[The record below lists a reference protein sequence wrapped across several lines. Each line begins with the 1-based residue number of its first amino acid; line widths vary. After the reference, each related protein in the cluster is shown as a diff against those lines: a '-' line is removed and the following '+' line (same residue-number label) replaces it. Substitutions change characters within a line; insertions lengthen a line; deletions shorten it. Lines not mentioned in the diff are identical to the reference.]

1 MAGGPSNYTTG
12 AVNTWG
18 KASWRAEQGTFRVCI
33 SARLPGVGSDG
44 SSQGLWPAHWL
55 MPHDDTCDPDEG
67 EMDIMEMVN
76 GNGDYEATYH
86 WETQVPQPPPPHP
99 PTPAGPLGPSR
110 CGLRLPILQ
119 LNALR
124 AGPSRG
130 PTAPTRTATA
140 TPLPTPRCPPGTQAT
155 MSTLSSADG
164 TTSPSSWTARSR

>member
-1 MAGGPSNYTTG
+1 MGVAGGPSNYTTG

-86 WETQVPQPPPPHP
+86 WETHAPQPPPLHP
-99 PTPAGPLGPSR
+99 PRPLALSMRAAG
-110 CGLRLPILQ
+110 CAILQ
-119 LNALR
+119 
-124 AGPSRG
+124 
-130 PTAPTRTATA
+130 PTRRVQD
-140 TPLPTPRCPPGTQAT
+140 LPGR
-155 MSTLSSADG
+155 
-164 TTSPSSWTARSR
+164 